1 MAEERVQD
9 IIAVIKEVQ
18 EDSTVPK
25 SIKLKLQKMVE
36 ILSENTDI
44 SIKVNKT
51 LHELE
56 MIDGD
61 NNTDSFVRT
70 QLMNIASMLENV

>member
-1 MAEERVQD
+1 MAEDKVEE
-9 IIAVIKEVQ
+9 IISAIKEVQ

-25 SIKLKLQKMVE
+25 SIKLKLQKIVE
-36 ILSENTDI
+36 ILSEDTNI

>member
-1 MAEERVQD
+1 MAEERVEE
-9 IIAVIKEVQ
+9 IIGVIKEVQ

>member
-1 MAEERVQD
+1 MAEDKVEE
-9 IIAVIKEVQ
+9 IINVIKELQ

-25 SIKLKLQKMVE
+25 GIKLKLQKMVE

-56 MIDGD
+56 MMDGD

>member
-18 EDSTVPK
+18 EDSTLPK

>member
-1 MAEERVQD
+1 MAEERVEE

-25 SIKLKLQKMVE
+25 SIKLKMQKMVE

>member
-1 MAEERVQD
+1 MAEEKVEE
-9 IIAVIKEVQ
+9 IISAIKEVQ

>member
-1 MAEERVQD
+1 MAEDKVKE
-9 IIAVIKEVQ
+9 IISAIKEVQ

-36 ILSENTDI
+36 ILSENTNI

>member
-1 MAEERVQD
+1 MAKDKVEE
-9 IIAVIKEVQ
+9 IISAIKEVQ

-36 ILSENTDI
+36 ILSENTNI

-56 MIDGD
+56 IIDGD

>member
-25 SIKLKLQKMVE
+25 SIKLKLQKIVE
-36 ILSENTDI
+36 ILSENTNI

>member
-1 MAEERVQD
+1 MAEERVEE